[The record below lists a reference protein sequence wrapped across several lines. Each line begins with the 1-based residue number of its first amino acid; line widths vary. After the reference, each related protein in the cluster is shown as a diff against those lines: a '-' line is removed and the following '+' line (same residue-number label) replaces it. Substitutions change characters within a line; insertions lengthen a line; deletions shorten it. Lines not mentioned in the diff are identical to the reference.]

1 MSFSYQNL
9 LCPLSTVMLS
19 NKGAFNQKPIFI
31 LIFSVIVQVK
41 CKDANSTSPDN
52 GNSTSGNNGGGSGG
66 ASAKDE
72 FKGPAAWL
80 RICEGPGKYIG
91 AVSAASKDSCSSGY
105 WFKKSMKVGCACG
118 HGV

>member
-1 MSFSYQNL
+1 
-9 LCPLSTVMLS
+9 MLS
-19 NKGAFNQKPIFI
+19 NKGAFNQKPILI
-31 LIFSVIVQVK
+31 LIFTVIVQVK
-41 CKDANSTSPDN
+41 CEGNGTTPGPGTAN
-52 GNSTSGNNGGGSGG
+52 GTSGGSV
-66 ASAKDE
+66 AKDE